1 MIKMIKKIYKY
12 IVSLVR
18 PILITSNLIVFITF
32 ISTGFVMYMINR
44 REIGMV
50 LFFAAF
56 LYIMFTKIESMN
68 KRIKILE
75 EK

>member
-1 MIKMIKKIYKY
+1 MIKKIYKY